1 MLNFTLCDSLCFTR
15 IPNGDINDIVIS
27 SQANMI
33 ATIEREKISLW
44 DKNGSLLHILDP
56 EIINPDYKMI
66 QFSDDERYFGCL
78 YKKCLLIWDVIS
90 GKLISKLE
98 ADEREEF
105 QCFLFHPHSEE
116 IVLGSAYIKFFN
128 YLNGTV
134 THTIKD
140 CTKYGIYS
148 ISYNKKE
155 HKLIAGFGDGNIA
168 IWEENLKKVF
178 HKKLGKGIIS
188 YVRIIDEQTL
198 VFYDESDS
206 FIDDEYHK
214 ISIYDY
220 ECLRTKTKIVCSNRK
235 GFFLIS
241 NDKFLLYQNKGF
253 EYDKSINVLNMETGD
268 KFILPVKDYL
278 PEPIVSL
285 SIDEDYKLIT
295 KSKSGTIFL
304 WYLEN
309 RIWAKQLIDPEPMC
323 FDINENRG
331 EIAIGTFGS
340 QVIIYDLFTF
350 EKRKMLTVTWETGL
364 DFNISTVLYIN
375 SDFLLVGFNH
385 RLKHTFIKVYNLKN
399 GKFLDYTIMLPGLS
413 SSIYT
418 FNNKIITVCFDNSWF
433 DYWDIQSGSHIEK
446 IHCQDGTMCGALNS
460 NKNQLAIGY
469 ENGSIDI
476 YDAEKMIRLKTINT
490 ERGKIYS
497 MDLNADGNLAA
508 IGTYRGEVA
517 VYDTDKGVLVNAL
530 SDNNGWIRVVK
541 FIKNRLIYSVSNVE
555 NANILKRLALMN
567 LYYQVF
573 TMTSFRV
580 ILFVNC

>member
-1 MLNFTLCDSLCFTR
+1 
-15 IPNGDINDIVIS
+15 
-27 SQANMI
+27 
-33 ATIEREKISLW
+33 
-44 DKNGSLLHILDP
+44 
-56 EIINPDYKMI
+56 
-66 QFSDDERYFGCL
+66 
-78 YKKCLLIWDVIS
+78 
-90 GKLISKLE
+90 
-98 ADEREEF
+98 
-105 QCFLFHPHSEE
+105 
-116 IVLGSAYIKFFN
+116 
-128 YLNGTV
+128 
-134 THTIKD
+134 
-140 CTKYGIYS
+140 
-148 ISYNKKE
+148 
-155 HKLIAGFGDGNIA
+155 
-168 IWEENLKKVF
+168 
-178 HKKLGKGIIS
+178 
-188 YVRIIDEQTL
+188 
-198 VFYDESDS
+198 
-206 FIDDEYHK
+206 
-214 ISIYDY
+214 
-220 ECLRTKTKIVCSNRK
+220 
-235 GFFLIS
+235 
-241 NDKFLLYQNKGF
+241 
-253 EYDKSINVLNMETGD
+253 
-268 KFILPVKDYL
+268 
-278 PEPIVSL
+278 
-285 SIDEDYKLIT
+285 
-295 KSKSGTIFL
+295 
-304 WYLEN
+304 
-309 RIWAKQLIDPEPMC
+309 
-323 FDINENRG
+323 
-331 EIAIGTFGS
+331 
-340 QVIIYDLFTF
+340 
-350 EKRKMLTVTWETGL
+350 MLTVTWETGL

-555 NANILKRLALMN
+555 NANIWKRLALMN